1 MLLEPIRQLSGTVPI
16 SQCPGSKMGLSP
28 SPGQLPDR
36 LLEQV
41 ESLRQNDTQPR
52 VRLFGF
58 ELDAIDM
65 RTAVA
70 TIYGWVASGK
80 RNCRFV
86 VTPNVDHA
94 VLYQEHQGLRDA
106 YSHASLILADG
117 MPVVA
122 AARLLGRPLRGRVA
136 GSDLTPAIFAAA
148 ESHGGLRVFLLGA
161 APGVADMAAEK
172 ITAQWPAV
180 QVVGTCSPPLGF
192 EHDPRE
198 NERILKRI
206 VRSEADLL
214 VVGLGAPKQELWVN
228 AHRDRLAVP
237 ATLCVGATIDFLA
250 GEKRRAPRWMRRT
263 GVEWLH
269 RVASE
274 PRRLLK
280 RYARDACL
288 FPRLVWRQALDDHRR
303 VGD

>member
-1 MLLEPIRQLSGTVPI
+1 M
-16 SQCPGSKMGLSP
+16 
-28 SPGQLPDR
+28 

-41 ESLRQNDTQPR
+41 ESPTRIENQPR

-65 RTAVA
+65 RTAVD
-70 TIYGWVASGK
+70 TIYGWVASGE

-94 VLYQEHQGLRDA
+94 VLYQEHEGLRHA
-106 YSHASLILADG
+106 YRRASLILADG

-148 ESHGGLRVFLLGA
+148 EDHGGLLVFLLGA
-161 APGVADMAAEK
+161 APGVAERASEK

-180 QVVGTCSPPLGF
+180 QVVGTYSPPLGF
-192 EHDPRE
+192 EHDPPE
-198 NERILKRI
+198 NQRILARI
-206 VRSEADLL
+206 AQSEADLL

-228 AHRDRLAVP
+228 AHRDRLEVP

-250 GEKRRAPRWMRRT
+250 GEKRRAPLWMRRT
-263 GVEWLH
+263 GAEWLH

-288 FPRLVWRQALDDHRR
+288 FPRLVWRQALDDHHRA
-303 VGD
+303 GD